1 MLFHQ
6 KKYKNLFEGIIDF
19 HNHILPGIDDGS
31 QSLEESLKMLDMYAI
46 LGIEKVMASP
56 HIYRDLYPNTAKSIN
71 NSFSI
76 FEEASKNHQVSL
88 MGYTAEYMIDEF
100 FLRDVS
106 SQKELLK
113 CFGDYILVEIPF
125 FGSLEILNQA
135 LFALQTEGYIPIL
148 AHPER
153 YNSLKTLEEVKKI
166 KRKGAMLQLNAL
178 SIEGFYGKETQ
189 KKARLWLTN
198 GLYDFVCTDAHN
210 VNQLKKLEDIRLS
223 NKELKAWRLICQ
235 NQQHVI
241 SAYDDLSAP

>member
-1 MLFHQ
+1 MFFNQ
-6 KKYKNLFEGIIDF
+6 IKYKNLFEGIIDF

-31 QSLEESLKMLDMYAI
+31 QSVEESLEMLDIYAI
-46 LGIEKVMASP
+46 LGIENVMASP
-56 HIYRDLYPNTAKSIN
+56 HIYRDLYPNTAKSIS
-71 NSFSI
+71 NSYSVLN
-76 FEEASKNHQVSL
+76 EASKNHQVSL

-106 SQKELLK
+106 SQKKLLK

-210 VNQLKKLEDIRLS
+210 VNQLKKLQEIKLS
-223 NKELKAWRLICQ
+223 KKELKAWKTVCEKHHQLT
-235 NQQHVI
+235 NV
-241 SAYDDLSAP
+241 